1 MFSEHRIDCAV
12 DTQYY
17 EVCGA
22 VAALVFFDKVFE
34 MPLVV
39 DTKWNRSKYE
49 RYI

>member
-1 MFSEHRIDCAV
+1 MLSEHRIDCAV
-12 DTQYY
+12 DTLFY

-22 VAALVFFDKVFE
+22 VAALVFFE

-39 DTKWNRSKYE
+39 DTKGNRSKYE